1 VLTVTDATAE
11 ATGPTTPVTFNA
23 SASDANGSVAVTCTP
38 ASGSLFDLGTTAV
51 SCSATN
57 AAGTT
62 TRSLHVTVQDTTPPV
77 ILGGSRVEVEATAPG
92 GAIVVLPWTA
102 KDLAS
107 GDEPLPV
114 TCDNVP
120 PASFF
125 RVGTT
130 YLVCHA
136 SDGRG
141 NVATETFEVTVT
153 IQPPTFPGGNCFIV
167 DFREITYFQKQAVLT
182 SSDAAIRAAAGLPD
196 RFEPEKWPYPS
207 GTKSKGSLFRL
218 YGFQPSEAGQ
228 QIPDADKPFTGYPVR
243 YDAEAQGYYIDLGG
257 PARVFVCPQ
266 QLHDYVLA
274 GRKGNGHV
282 DSSTLLP
289 PSQRNVPGLM
299 LTHNSQILKLPK
311 HIKKELKDLGLN
323 PGNRGLIDFI
333 GVQHQGNGSAEYRE
347 FVNLEISFTGDS
359 ETDRLQHFKNGL
371 HTATNVT
378 FESFAGCDY
387 LDYTP
392 GNDAVRL
399 RDLWGPN
406 KSKKQG
412 YDSWRACG
420 AREPA
425 ANKKVRA
432 NYDVPFNAIQLLPTV
447 NTGTDTLQIYFG
459 EIRPVVLT
467 DRQKLEQKTDWR
479 DWEAVDK

>member
-1 VLTVTDATAE
+1 MRQR
-11 ATGPTTPVTFNA
+11 
-23 SASDANGSVAVTCTP
+23 
-38 ASGSLFDLGTTAV
+38 
-51 SCSATN
+51 
-57 AAGTT
+57 AAG
-62 TRSLHVTVQDTTPPV
+62 
-77 ILGGSRVEVEATAPG
+77 
-92 GAIVVLPWTA
+92 
-102 KDLAS
+102 
-107 GDEPLPV
+107 
-114 TCDNVP
+114 
-120 PASFF
+120 SFF
-125 RVGTT
+125 PVGTT

-167 DFREITYFQKQAVLT
+167 DFREITYFRKQAVLT
-182 SSDAAIRAAAGLPD
+182 SSDAGIRVAAGLPD
-196 RFEPEKWPYPS
+196 KFEPEKWPYPA
-207 GTKSKGSLFRL
+207 GTKSKGTLFRL

-228 QIPDADKPFTGYPVR
+228 QIPDADKAFTSYPVQ

-266 QLHDYVLA
+266 QIHDYVLA

-289 PSQRNVPGLM
+289 YSQRNVPGVM

-347 FVNLEISFTGDS
+347 FVNLEISFPGDS

-371 HTATNVT
+371 HTATNVN

-387 LDYTP
+387 LDHTP

-406 KSKKQG
+406 KSKKLG
-412 YDSWRACG
+412 YDNWRACG
-420 AREPA
+420 TREPA

-459 EIRPVVLT
+459 EIRAVKLT
-467 DRQKLEQKTDWR
+467 DRQKLEQKIDWR